1 MVNEHATVY
10 HPIVLTP
17 NRTRY
22 FSSMLWTYNYERN
35 EIGMRNEN
43 DNRLRK
49 IDEFLLDLGL
59 VKRARRLGDF
69 LDQYLKDFE
78 AEIVQSSES
87 PNEEQ
92 GDRATQFGQALVRAT
107 KDYLADERGYKLNTN
122 WNCPQE
128 EEEICRRIADLG
140 KAYYLGPKDRRD
152 EVVQECLGSFTHLPM
167 PIEELA
173 DEERLFGK
181 HATRKNPQ
189 DLRPWYKIEKT
200 ARVINLEGAMFDP
213 PVRIRRH
220 RQH

>member
-78 AEIVQSSES
+78 AEIVQSSE
-87 PNEEQ
+87 
-92 GDRATQFGQALVRAT
+92 
-107 KDYLADERGYKLNTN
+107 
-122 WNCPQE
+122 
-128 EEEICRRIADLG
+128 
-140 KAYYLGPKDRRD
+140 
-152 EVVQECLGSFTHLPM
+152 
-167 PIEELA
+167 
-173 DEERLFGK
+173 
-181 HATRKNPQ
+181 
-189 DLRPWYKIEKT
+189 
-200 ARVINLEGAMFDP
+200 
-213 PVRIRRH
+213 
-220 RQH
+220 